1 MRGQLERIVFW
12 SLIPSENLIAV
23 YLFEYK
29 KIITRTLSKQI
40 CIEKNETLTLFN
52 SIQIVKM
59 VI

>member
-1 MRGQLERIVFW
+1 MRDQLERIVFW
-12 SLIPSENLIAV
+12 SQTE
-23 YLFEYK
+23 
-29 KIITRTLSKQI
+29 IIRRTESKQI

>member
-29 KIITRTLSKQI
+29 KNNY
-40 CIEKNETLTLFN
+40 KN
-52 SIQIVKM
+52 
-59 VI
+59 VIKTNLYWEEWDTDFV